1 MNNNTEIIIMSV
13 FWLSLAATLYTY
25 FFYPLLLT
33 ILTNLTNRRHRQL
46 SEQTDPL
53 ALTDEKLPT
62 VTMVIS
68 AYNERNILPEK
79 IANCHAI
86 NYPADKIRF
95 LIGSDG
101 SDDGSARILHNI
113 NDPRFQTVISRI
125 RRGKVQMLNRLIKL
139 TTSDLVVFSDANTM
153 YEPNAVIE
161 LVKKFNKKNVG
172 AVIGKLELFIPNEN
186 QISTCPNENPEAAC
200 RTENLYWR
208 YENKIKQMESDLA
221 SVPTINGGIFAIRRE
236 LYEDL
241 PTNSVT
247 EDQVLGMKIMT
258 RRWRCLFAH
267 RARARE
273 AVSTWTGELQRRIRI
288 SAGNFQSLFLVPA
301 ILNPRLGWISFAF
314 ISHKLLRWLVPFFL
328 LAMLAANLL
337 LAGQLFYGS
346 TLIFQ
351 AIFYTTAI
359 CSSLLP
365 KLTGILKFLSI
376 PRYFLAMNFAILLG
390 LLRFLR
396 GRQRV
401 TWVKTQR

>member
-1 MNNNTEIIIMSV
+1 MNNTTKIIIMSV

-25 FFYPLLLT
+25 FFYPLLLA
-33 ILTNLTNRRHRQL
+33 ILTSFSSRRNRQL
-46 SEQTDPL
+46 SEQTNSP

-62 VTMVIS
+62 VTMVVS
-68 AYNERNILPEK
+68 AYNERNILPDK
-79 IANCHAI
+79 IANCQAI
-86 NYPADKIRF
+86 DYPTDKIRF
-95 LIGSDG
+95 LLGSDG

-113 NDPRFQTVISRI
+113 DDHRFQTVISRI
-125 RRGKVQMLNRLIKL
+125 RRGKVQMLNRLMKL
-139 TTSDLVVFSDANTM
+139 TSSDLVVFSDANTM

-161 LVKKFNKKNVG
+161 LVKKFNEKNVG

-186 QISTCPNENPEAAC
+186 RDSAC

-236 LYEDL
+236 LYEEL
-241 PTNSVT
+241 PSNSVT

-258 RRWRCLFAH
+258 RHWRCLFAH

-288 SAGNFQSLFLVPA
+288 SAGNFQSLFMVPA

-337 LAGQLFYGS
+337 LAGQMFYGS
-346 TLIFQ
+346 TLILQ
-351 AIFYTTAI
+351 TIFYTTAI
-359 CSSLLP
+359 LGSFLP

-376 PRYFLAMNFAILLG
+376 PRYFIAMNFAILLG
-390 LLRFLR
+390 LIRFLR

-401 TWVKTQR
+401 TWVKNQR